1 MGIICAQDP
10 NDGIIYQVPAPR
22 PPRTFE
28 EIYGEAGYVLVED
41 CPPVPEQGRGND
53 TPERPVALSALIR
66 DAVTAGNVDDE

>member
-10 NDGIIYQVPAPR
+10 NDGIIYQVPAPK

-41 CPPVPEQGRGND
+41 CPPLPDQGRGND
-53 TPERPVALSALIR
+53 TSETPAALRELVEAATAAGTVDPE
-66 DAVTAGNVDDE
+66 